1 MGLREHARMTDILH
15 GLRGAPDGLDAI
27 GAWNAVMGVGL
38 CFRASAFTAEEY
50 SVKCETEKQVF
61 RREYLTGNSCIP
73 SFISLYMYIHMCTRT
88 YLHIYYTYGQVK
100 ISCINQNLM
109 KSRWWTTEQ

>member
-1 MGLREHARMTDILH
+1 MGLREHAGMTDILH

-50 SVKCETEKQVF
+50 SCE
-61 RREYLTGNSCIP
+61 
-73 SFISLYMYIHMCTRT
+73 M
-88 YLHIYYTYGQVK
+88 
-100 ISCINQNLM
+100 
-109 KSRWWTTEQ
+109 